1 MLCST
6 YACRNV
12 QKNNFQVRKKVMC
25 AMITYN
31 LDNSYKIRIQNQIK
45 TFKKHDTRE
54 NNTWNSV
61 YCLVM

>member
-31 LDNSYKIRIQNQIK
+31 LDNSYKIRIQN
-45 TFKKHDTRE
+45 
-54 NNTWNSV
+54 
-61 YCLVM
+61 